1 VKIRSQLLLVMVIAL
16 FITISLV
23 ASVQMYTTYYQAHES
38 MKRILQHQANQFSG
52 QVETWFGM
60 IQQNGHFFVS
70 QTFVQNAT
78 QPEMQKLLGNLHN
91 EINVFNNLIIAKP
104 DGTITNI
111 YPFNQTIIGTNIIQS
126 AYFKD
131 TIALQTPQISKVI
144 TNSETGKISIVIT
157 QPIITSNN
165 ELIGVL
171 LQDIN
176 LNLLQDMVQDAVI
189 GHTGQ
194 TIIFDND
201 KQILSSQNGHPH
213 LFTNV
218 PASLSDFLNRDL
230 HDITEFSTDNGQNI
244 IAATNRIR
252 EPSWGVA
259 VTITQSEIL
268 QSFYDS
274 AKYGGFTFVIIFI
287 LLTFIASLIFN
298 RLFGSITVITEQLAS
313 INDGNFLSAKIN
325 KKLIQSAPQELQQLC
340 TTFNTM
346 SETIT
351 QNIEMINEANEAL
364 ILSEERWQLALNGS
378 NDGIW
383 DWNIQTNE
391 IFFSSRVK
399 QMFGYATTN
408 LSWTMED
415 WQKRLHPDDSEMVQT
430 LLKDHLEQKSAYFS
444 AEFRFLCS
452 DNNFKWACIRGQGVW
467 NYLNIPVR
475 IVGSISDISKRK
487 KAEEELH
494 NAHDQLELKIE
505 LRTQDLVAMNQEL
518 QQTLENLRET
528 QDQLVQSEKMASLGN
543 LVAGIAHEINTPIGI
558 GVTAASHLEKITK
571 EFITTYETGTLKR
584 LDLTNY
590 LADSGE
596 AVTIIFSNLERAS
609 QLVRSFKQVSVDQ
622 SSEARREFN
631 VRQYLGEL
639 LLSLQPKLKR
649 TNHNITIHCDE
660 NLKID
665 SFPGAFAQILTNLIM
680 NSIVHAYE
688 ADVAGQIT
696 IDIEKRNNYT
706 LCLTYKDDGKGMDTT
721 ILNKIY
727 NPFFTTKR
735 GKGGTG
741 LGLYIVYNI
750 ITQQFGG
757 SIECISRLGKGTK
770 FLLEFPLEKEIGY
783 DN

>member
-1 VKIRSQLLLVMVIAL
+1 MVIAL

-23 ASVQMYTTYYQAHES
+23 ASVQMYTTYYQAQES

-52 QVETWFGM
+52 QVDTWFSI
-60 IQQNGHFFVS
+60 IQQSGHFFVS
-70 QTFVQNAT
+70 QPFVQNAT
-78 QPEMQKLLGNLHN
+78 PEEMQKLLGNLHN
-91 EINVFNNLIIAKP
+91 EINVFNNLSIATP
-104 DGTITNI
+104 DGTITNS
-111 YPFNQTIIGTNIIQS
+111 YPFNEALLGTNTIKD
-126 AYFKD
+126 ADFFKD
-131 TIALQTPQISKVI
+131 TVASQTPQIGRVI
-144 TNSETGKISIVIT
+144 MSSETGKVSIILT
-157 QPIITSNN
+157 QPIINSNN
-165 ELIGVL
+165 ELTAVL

-176 LNLLQDMVQDAVI
+176 LNLLQDMVEDAVI

-194 TIIFDND
+194 TIIFATNT
-201 KQILSSQNGHPH
+201 QILTSQNKSVL

-218 PASLSDFLNRDL
+218 PATLLDFLNRDL
-230 HDITEFSTDNGQNI
+230 HDTTEFTTENGQTI

-252 EPSWGVA
+252 TPGWGVA

-274 AKYGGFTFVIIFI
+274 ATYGGSTFVIIFI
-287 LLTFIASLIFN
+287 LLTFIASLVFN
-298 RLFGSITVITEQLAS
+298 RLFGSITIVTEHLAS
-313 INDGNFLSAKIN
+313 LNDGKFPSGKIN
-325 KKLIQSAPQELQQLC
+325 ETLIKSAPQELQQLC

-346 SETIT
+346 SETIM

-364 ILSEERWQLALNGS
+364 IFSEERWQLALNGS

-383 DWNIQTNE
+383 DWNIETND

-408 LSWTMED
+408 VSWSMDD
-415 WQKRLHPDDSEMVQT
+415 WNKRLHPDDSDLVET
-430 LLKDHLEQKSAYFS
+430 LLKDHLHRKSDFFN

-452 DNNFKWACIRGQGVW
+452 DNTFKWACIRGQGVW
-467 NYLNIPVR
+467 NYLNLPVR

-487 KAEEELH
+487 EAEEELH
-494 NAHDQLELKIE
+494 QAHDQLEIKIE

-518 QQTLENLRET
+518 QSVNNELGQTLEHLRET

-571 EFITTYETGTLKR
+571 DFIALYEAGTIKR
-584 LDLTNY
+584 LDLANH
-590 LADSGE
+590 LADSAE

-649 TNHNITIHCDE
+649 TAHNITIHCDE
-660 NLKID
+660 SLKID

-680 NSIVHAYE
+680 NSLVHAYE
-688 ADVAGQIT
+688 GNIAGQIT
-696 IDIEKRNNYT
+696 IDIEKSNNYT
-706 LCLTYKDDGKGMDTT
+706 LHLTYQDDGKGMDTT

-735 GKGGTG
+735 GNGGTG
-741 LGLYIVYNI
+741 LGLYVVYNI
-750 ITQQFGG
+750 VTQQFGG
-757 SIECISRLGKGTK
+757 SIECISQLGQGTK

-783 DN
+783 DSK